1 MIRENPHYRREA
13 FVNGLQAAGYKLRS
27 GEPAQDVACDDILVT
42 WNRYGHFEVAA
53 NDFERRG
60 GRVVVAE
67 NGYLGA
73 NGSTPKFDVAAGD
86 VRPGHYYALALN
98 GHNGSGAWPSDDGS
112 RWRALGIE
120 LKLWRAEKP
129 GDREI
134 GKSGDRKSDFSISRP
149 PALTDFV
156 ALPPSRPPA
165 LTEDVPDHRHI
176 LVCPQRGIGPNRQA
190 QHPAWPQDVTARL
203 KALTQRPVRVRPH
216 PGLGPGTVPIAQ
228 DLEGCWAVVTWA
240 SGAGIH
246 ALVAGVPVFFE
257 AKHWIL
263 ADAAERDIKTIESP
277 ALPERLPAFERL
289 ACAQW
294 TVAEIA
300 SGEAFRRLLT

>member
-1 MIRENPHYRREA
+1 MPRAWCMIREQPNYRREA
-13 FVNGLQAAGYKLRS
+13 FCNGLQAAGFKLRG
-27 GEPAQDVACDDILVT
+27 GEPAQDVAADDVLVT

-73 NGSTPKFDVAAGD
+73 NGTTPKFDVAAGD
-86 VRPGHYYALALN
+86 VRPGHYYALALD
-98 GHNGSGAWPSDDGS
+98 GHNGSGRWPSYDGS

-120 LKLWRAEKP
+120 LQPWRER
-129 GDREI
+129 GDH
-134 GKSGDRKSDFSISRP
+134 
-149 PALTDFV
+149 V
-156 ALPPSRPPA
+156 
-165 LTEDVPDHRHI
+165 

-190 QHPAWPQDVTARL
+190 QHPAWPQDVTLRV
-203 KALTQRPVRVRPH
+203 KGLTTRPVRVRPH
-216 PGLGPGTVPIAQ
+216 PGLGPGDVPIES
-228 DLEGCWAVVTWA
+228 DLENCWAMVTWA

-246 ALVAGVPVFFE
+246 ALVAGVPVIFE
-257 AKHWIL
+257 ARHWIL
-263 ADAAERDIKTIESP
+263 ADAAGRDIKAIESP
-277 ALPERLPAFERL
+277 ALPDRLPAFQRL

-300 SGEAFRRLLT
+300 SGEAFLRLLHRED